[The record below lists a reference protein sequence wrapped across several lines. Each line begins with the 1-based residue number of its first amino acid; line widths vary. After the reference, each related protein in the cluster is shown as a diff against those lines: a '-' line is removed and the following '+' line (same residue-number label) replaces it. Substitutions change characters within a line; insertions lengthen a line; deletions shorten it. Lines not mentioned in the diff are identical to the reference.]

1 MAQLRGQDN
10 IEQEEFFA
18 KVVGGAMGLMN
29 SPADYASFYHDLA
42 GQQVRHDR
50 VHNLYG
56 GSMTRAAGEAFADL
70 RPGRRTLL
78 YSRSSIIGSHR
89 YGGIWLGD
97 NHSSWEQLLANIQ
110 MMPSVQ
116 MCGFL
121 YTGAD
126 LCGFAGDTTPDLAL
140 RWLEFGLFTPLMR
153 NHAGA
158 GTREQEYFRFAD
170 QLPALREML
179 RLRYALLPYLYSE
192 FMKSALENTGYFRPL
207 GFDWPADPEAR
218 EVQDQLLLGDGVMLA
233 PVYTQNAA
241 GRHVYLPESMKLL
254 RLRAVDDYDEEILPA
269 GHHYI
274 RCALDEVLLF
284 LRPGHIVPVAQPA
297 NNTSELDDASL
308 TLWSFLPDGESA
320 EYRMYR
326 DDGVTT
332 EYEKKEHWKTLQIH
346 HS

>member
-1 MAQLRGQDN
+1 MQA
-10 IEQEEFFA
+10 E
-18 KVVGGAMGLMN
+18 
-29 SPADYASFYHDLA
+29 
-42 GQQVRHDR
+42 
-50 VHNLYG
+50 
-56 GSMTRAAGEAFADL
+56 
-70 RPGRRTLL
+70 LL
-78 YSRSSIIGSHR
+78 Y
-89 YGGIWLGD
+89 
-97 NHSSWEQLLANIQ
+97 QA
-110 MMPSVQ
+110 
-116 MCGFL
+116 
-121 YTGAD
+121 
-126 LCGFAGDTTPDLAL
+126 
-140 RWLEFGLFTPLMR
+140 
-153 NHAGA
+153 
-158 GTREQEYFRFAD
+158 FRFAD

-241 GRHVYLPESMKLL
+241 GRHVYLPEPMKLL

-284 LRPGHIVPVAQPA
+284 LRPGHIIPVAQPA
-297 NNTSELDDASL
+297 NNTAELDDASL